1 MPQLRARTAKLS
13 SKSLKS
19 SDTSA
24 PARLVPLG
32 RLVAPHG
39 VRGELRLLPYAF
51 PCQTLQ
57 KGLTVWVQ
65 DKTGPS
71 QAYTITQ
78 VRPHAPCLL
87 VKFQGVD
94 SRSQAQALR
103 NTTLSVAEALLLPLQ
118 DGEFYYYQVI
128 GLKVQTPAGK
138 QLGTIAQ
145 VFFSGGHD
153 IWVVQRGQEEYLIP
167 VTEEVVRAIDI
178 PGGNVIIEPIA
189 GLLEAN
195 Q

>member
-1 MPQLRARTAKLS
+1 M
-13 SKSLKS
+13 
-19 SDTSA
+19 
-24 PARLVPLG
+24 
-32 RLVAPHG
+32 
-39 VRGELRLLPYAF
+39 LPYAF
-51 PCQTLQ
+51 PCQTLR

-65 DKTGPS
+65 GKTGPS
-71 QAYTITQ
+71 RSYTITH

-87 VKFQGVD
+87 VKFQGID
-94 SRSQAQALR
+94 SRSQAEALCD
-103 NTTLSVAEALLLPLQ
+103 TIVSVGEDLLLPLQ

-138 QLGTIAQ
+138 PLGTIVQ

-153 IWVVQRGQEEYLIP
+153 VWVVQRGQEEYLIP

-178 PGGNVIIEPIA
+178 PGGKVIIEPTA

-195 Q
+195 R